1 MRRIAQ
7 ALIILISVTGAAIAQ
22 EAASIQHAA
31 ATVAHLHDE
40 MLNPASFALDGV
52 FVTKPDRRGNVSVC
66 YEYRSQN
73 ASGVMAAGRAVESGA
88 DHGKLSIYQAARA
101 DDIQGYNAG
110 WVSPCKAKNFDR
122 EITQDVAAAAP
133 ALYTKS
139 R

>member
-1 MRRIAQ
+1 MKRIAH
-7 ALIILISVTGAAIAQ
+7 ALIILISVTGAMPTPAIAQ

-40 MLNPASFALDGV
+40 MLSPSSFVLEGV

-73 ASGVMAAGRAVESGA
+73 VSGVMSAGRAVEWGA
-88 DHGKLSIYQAARA
+88 DHGKLSTYQAERA

-110 WVSPCKAKNFDR
+110 WAAPCKAKNFD
-122 EITQDVAAAAP
+122 P
-133 ALYTKS
+133 
-139 R
+139 